1 MKRRSLAFAL
11 FTLALAPAA
20 GHAAGREIR
29 GAAILE
35 HPCGKVSVK
44 HMGLVHAG
52 KMAEALG
59 LASKAMRDQW
69 QALPAE
75 DRKMMEGMMKEMSVP
90 ESDYM
95 AQIRA
100 GGVLEVEGAE
110 ATLTVT
116 REASDADGS
125 MKSVQTQRFRIDGK
139 NCEIDD

>member
-1 MKRRSLAFAL
+1 MKRRPLVYALFALAFAP
-11 FTLALAPAA
+11 TA
-20 GHAAGREIR
+20 GHAAGQEIR

-75 DRKMMEGMMKEMSVP
+75 DRKMMEGMMRGMSVS

-95 AQIRA
+95 EQIRA

-125 MKSVQTQRFRIDGK
+125 MKSVQTQRFRIDDK
-139 NCEIDD
+139 SCAIDD

>member
-1 MKRRSLAFAL
+1 MKPRSLVYAL
-11 FTLALAPAA
+11 FALALAPTA
-20 GHAAGREIR
+20 GHAAGPEIR

-52 KMAEALG
+52 KMEEALG

-69 QALPAE
+69 QALPSE
-75 DRKMMEGMMKEMSVP
+75 DRKMMEGMMREMSVS

-95 AQIRA
+95 EQIRA
-100 GGVLEVEGAE
+100 GGVLEVEGAK

-125 MKSVQTQRFRIDGK
+125 MKSVQTQRFRVDGK
-139 NCEIDD
+139 SCTIDD